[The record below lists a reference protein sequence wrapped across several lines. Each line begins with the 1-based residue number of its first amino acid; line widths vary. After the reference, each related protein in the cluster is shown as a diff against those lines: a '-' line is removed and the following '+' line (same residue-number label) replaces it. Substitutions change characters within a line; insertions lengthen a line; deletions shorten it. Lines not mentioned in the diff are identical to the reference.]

1 MSDNYNVAL
10 GEDPQSLGIRSN
22 AKFMSYNLLTRQDSE
37 LAKAIT
43 MWGPGT
49 VPDALIRSSLEDYF
63 KNKDER
69 SDDLQRTGNLQ
80 GFLLSQVF
88 AGLWLTVGPRLR
100 KNILGG
106 VIELDGQPTTE
117 KTCQMYLRSKGWDYG
132 RLPAFD
138 DIDTYANINQYSPV
152 VEYLEGLKGAGDT
165 ETCRETLREVSTVA
179 LGLTDPLSIEMVSRT
194 LIGAVARAVRPG
206 CKQQTCLVLQ
216 GRQGLLKSTFFE
228 VLFGEDFFSTLDT
241 NRDHREWVMA
251 MESKW
256 CVELA
261 ELESF
266 TSRKASG
273 MLKNFLSTSTDT
285 FRRPYDRTTVT
296 VPRHTVC
303 VGTVNTGSP
312 LVDDTG
318 NRRFWMVPVPGSI
331 NLEWV
336 GENRDRVW
344 AAAFALQAQKE
355 PWWFEAAQE
364 LLAMERAEEF
374 RQRDPWE
381 ETLSELLPLLASED
395 PPTDA
400 QVETLS
406 ENIRMVMFKR
416 NENALLN
423 SATLLEMLGVS
434 PAHQT
439 RQHSSRLGAIMRS
452 LEWSLKSRKEDGKV
466 VKVWAPTTSAI

>member
-10 GEDPQSLGIRSN
+10 GEDPQSKAIESR
-22 AKFMSYNLLTRQDSE
+22 ARFTSYNMLKRQDSE
-37 LAKAIT
+37 LSKAIR
-43 MWGPGT
+43 MWGPSN
-49 VPDALIRSSLEDYF
+49 VPNSLITSSLEDYF
-63 KNKDER
+63 RNKDER

-88 AGLWLTVGPRLR
+88 AGLWLTVGPTLR
-100 KNILGG
+100 KNTLGG
-106 VIELDGQPTTE
+106 VIELDGQPVTE
-117 KTCQMYLRSKGWDYG
+117 KTCQMLLRSKGWDYG
-132 RLPAFD
+132 RLPVFEEIA
-138 DIDTYANINQYSPV
+138 TYADIHRYSPV
-152 VEYLEGLKGAGDT
+152 VEFLSGLKGAGSL
-165 ETCRETLREVSTVA
+165 EECRETLKEVGTIA

-228 VLFGEDFFSTLDT
+228 VLFGEDLFSTLDT

-256 CVELA
+256 AVELA

-303 VGTVNTGSP
+303 VGTVNTGTP

-336 GENRDRVW
+336 RENRNRVW
-344 AAAFALQAQKE
+344 AAAYKLQAMRE
-355 PWWFEAAQE
+355 PWWFEAEEEAK
-364 LLAMERAEEF
+364 AMERAEEF

-381 ETLSELLPLLASED
+381 EVLSELLPLLASEAR
-395 PPTDA
+395 PTDA

-406 ENIRMVMFKR
+406 ENVRMAMFRR
-416 NENALLN
+416 NEKAPLN

-439 RQHSSRLGAIMRS
+439 RQHSTRLGGVMRS
-452 LEWSLKSRKEDGKV
+452 LGWRMKSAKEDGRV
-466 VKVWAPTTSAI
+466 TKVWAPTTDAI